1 MEILERKQLR
11 VFPLEDPCA
20 ALRRA
25 SRAISHLYDLVL
37 SPTGLKSTQ
46 FIILHAIAE
55 RGEVA
60 QWRLADEYGISDDT
74 LSRRL
79 SLLRRKGYIAQ
90 RIGCEH
96 PGERLYRLTEAG
108 QQRLEEAIP
117 YWHRADERLRR
128 AVGSSDEWELLLHT
142 AGRICAAAQAAE
154 TGRFANTIP
163 LRAKSA
169 VASARSA

>member
-1 MEILERKQLR
+1 MERLERLDRKQFC
-11 VFPLEDPCA
+11 VSPIEDPCA

-37 SPTGLKSTQ
+37 APTGLKATQ
-46 FIILHAIAE
+46 FIILDAIAQ

-79 SLLRRKGYIAQ
+79 ALLRRKGYISQ

-96 PGERLYRLTEAG
+96 PGERLYRLTDLG
-108 QQRLEEAIP
+108 LQRVQETIP
-117 YWHRADERLRR
+117 YWQRAEDRLRR
-128 AVGSSDEWELLLHT
+128 AIGSSADWNVLLNT
-142 AGRICAAAQAAE
+142 ADRICAAAQAAE
-154 TGRFANTIP
+154 TDRFANTVPI
-163 LRAKSA
+163 RIKAA
-169 VASARSA
+169 AAS

>member
-1 MEILERKQLR
+1 MQNQDHRQFC
-11 VFPLEDPCA
+11 VSPLEDPCA

-37 SPTGLKSTQ
+37 APTGLKSTQ
-46 FIILHAIAE
+46 FIILHAIGE

-79 SLLRRKGYIAQ
+79 SLLRRKGYVSQ

-96 PGERLYRLTEAG
+96 PGERLYRLTEFG
-108 QQRLEEAIP
+108 HERLQDAIP
-117 YWHRADERLRR
+117 YWQRADDRLRR
-128 AVGSSDEWELLLHT
+128 AIGANEDWEQLLRIAH
-142 AGRICAAAQAAE
+142 RICDAAQTAE
-154 TGRFANTIP
+154 TGRYSNTVPI
-163 LRAKSA
+163 RAKA
-169 VASARSA
+169 AAALR

>member
-1 MEILERKQLR
+1 MESQDRRQFCVR
-11 VFPLEDPCA
+11 PLEDPCA
-20 ALRRA
+20 AFRRA

-79 SLLRRKGYIAQ
+79 ALLRRKGYISQ

-96 PGERLYRLTEAG
+96 PGERLYRLTELG
-108 QQRLEEAIP
+108 EQRLEDAIP
-117 YWHRADERLRR
+117 YWQRADERLRR
-128 AVGSSDEWELLLHT
+128 AMGSGDELEPLLRN
-142 AGRICAAAQAAE
+142 ADRICHAAQAAE
-154 TGRFANTIP
+154 TGRFTNTVPI
-163 LRAKSA
+163 RAKAAASVESA
-169 VASARSA
+169 